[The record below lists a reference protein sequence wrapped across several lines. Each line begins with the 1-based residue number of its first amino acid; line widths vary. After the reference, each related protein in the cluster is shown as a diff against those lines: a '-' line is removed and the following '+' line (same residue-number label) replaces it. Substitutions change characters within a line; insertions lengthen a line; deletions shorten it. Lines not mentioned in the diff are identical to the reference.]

1 MSNKRIAKNTILLY
15 FRMLLTMGVSLYT
28 SRIVLNTLGVE
39 DFGIYNVVGGV
50 VIMFSFMNSAMSSAT
65 QRFLTIELG
74 KKDYEALKKV
84 FSMSVN
90 IHALI
95 ALIALILAETAGLW
109 FLNSRLVTPE
119 ARMEAANLVYQASIL
134 AFILTVMGVPYNAII
149 IAKRTKQLSNC

>member
-1 MSNKRIAKNTILLY
+1 MSNKRIAKNTVLLY

-74 KKDYEALKKV
+74 KQDNEQLKLIHQLLLV
-84 FSMSVN
+84 F
-90 IHALI
+90 LP
-95 ALIALILAETAGLW
+95 LL
-109 FLNSRLVTPE
+109 
-119 ARMEAANLVYQASIL
+119 
-134 AFILTVMGVPYNAII
+134 
-149 IAKRTKQLSNC
+149 